1 MKKYSLVLIIILFFI
16 SCKND
21 KVKIVAK
28 ETDTTYEVFKTDD
41 YELIKPNEKS
51 NTVLVLFGG
60 YPENIEDIKREFKI
74 IDIAKENNVAV
85 LFMNFNKKLWLE
97 EGEKVKLTELLYNTI
112 TKNTL
117 QTDNIFIG
125 GFSSGGVVSLL
136 ISDFIIEMNQY
147 AIEPKGVFIIDSPID
162 LLGLYHASKKNIK
175 KNFSEISVEESTWII
190 KALEEQFGKPEDSI
204 SEFEKY
210 SVYTLKTHNIKNL
223 VHLKNTKIRLYTEPD
238 TIWWKQN
245 RLTEY
250 ENTNAYYIKSLSEDL
265 KKEFGDSNIEYIPT
279 LNRGYRS
286 NGDRHPHSWSIV
298 DEKDLMNWMLNEK

>member
-74 IDIAKENNVAV
+74 IDIAKENNIAV

-162 LLGLYHASKKNIK
+162 LLGLYYASRKNIK